1 MKAYSHS
8 FRLSMA
14 TVLATLLGSY
24 VFASE
29 AHAGDLREISRVN
42 QGISIEGAERVGDV
56 SSVNGGIRIADGAS
70 AFEVSTINGSITLG
84 DGVQVSSAQTV
95 NGRIRVGSDVTVQ
108 GSLETVNGSIRTG
121 SGTHVEKAIETV
133 NGSISVRNTQVGEDI
148 ETANGNIEL
157 LNGSVVAGDLIV
169 RGKHQWWDRLFDFSR
184 KRPDITIDGDSR
196 VLGDIHLYQEVDL
209 HISGDA
215 VVGEIIEHF

>member
-14 TVLATLLGSY
+14 TVLAMLLGSY

-56 SSVNGGIRIADGAS
+56 SS
-70 AFEVSTINGSITLG
+70 
-84 DGVQVSSAQTV
+84 V

-209 HISGDA
+209 HISRDA